1 MLALL
6 KSSRHRN
13 PTLARLI
20 IAHQVLNCLRC
31 PLFNKCSFTRALSS
45 AAIEGRLDTD
55 ILETLNNCGTLD
67 LGSLLHITR
76 KLGSRDFIYRLLNTL
91 TKGRIS
97 DTIRVAMLKEG
108 FIISMNDFSLI
119 VDRNLTMTN
128 DTGISLSRLI
138 NNNDCLVELIRVNNE
153 YLNHLI
159 ELTRRVVPSGDYSLT
174 SLLGSR
180 ERFLSR
186 FITNDSLRASL
197 LLTSIGLG
205 DLAPIILNANVED
218 IFITQDS
225 MYINHSKYGV
235 CRVLN
240 AEPQV
245 IARQFLRV
253 ANISG
258 VRIST
263 DNPSGKFSII
273 INGKRLR
280 VTVDKWPLVEGV
292 SVHVRLHKK
301 PFTISDLVVAGSVNV
316 VEAGRLVMAV
326 RNGYNILIMGPPS
339 SGKTTLLNALDM
351 VLPLNV
357 RRIYIDETDES
368 LELPAPSVKVKS
380 LIGKTEEVLKS
391 LHRGYGI
398 LIIGELRE
406 REHFE
411 ALIHGFN
418 AGLQVMATTHAE
430 SVESLVSRLRAFL
443 LSDLIDLSKFVLVI
457 MERMGS
463 TRRVK
468 SIVYPQS
475 FNPDQEKINAIASII
490 TGLGHY
496 GNNYVNYSTQLI
508 NAMSNLGDPE

>member
-1 MLALL
+1 M
-6 KSSRHRN
+6 K
-13 PTLARLI
+13 
-20 IAHQVLNCLRC
+20 V
-31 PLFNKCSFTRALSS
+31 
-45 AAIEGRLDTD
+45 
-55 ILETLNNCGTLD
+55 
-67 LGSLLHITR
+67 
-76 KLGSRDFIYRLLNTL
+76 
-91 TKGRIS
+91 
-97 DTIRVAMLKEG
+97 VMLKEG
-108 FIISMNDFSLI
+108 FIIGMNDFSLI
-119 VDRNLTMTN
+119 VDRNLAMTN
-128 DTGISLSRLI
+128 DSAIFLSRLV
-138 NNNDCLVELIRVNNE
+138 NDNDDCLLELIRIDNE
-153 YLNHLI
+153 YLNYLI
-159 ELTRRVVPSGDYSLT
+159 ELTRRVVPSGDYSLS

-186 FITNDSLRASL
+186 FIINDSLRASL
-197 LLTSIGLG
+197 LLASIGLGG

-225 MYINHSKYGV
+225 MYINHSKYGI

-240 AEPQV
+240 ADPQV
-245 IARQFLRV
+245 IARQFLRI

-258 VRIST
+258 IRIST

-280 VTVDKWPLVEGV
+280 VTVDRWPLVEGV

-301 PFTISDLVVAGSVNV
+301 PFTISDLVVAGSVNA

-326 RNGYNILIMGPPS
+326 RSGYNILIMGPPS

-351 VLPLNV
+351 ALPLNL

-368 LELPAPSVKVKS
+368 LELPTPSVKVKS

-391 LHRGYGI
+391 LHRGGYGI

-430 SVESLVSRLRAFL
+430 SIESLVTRLRAFL
-443 LSDLIDLSKFVLVI
+443 LSDLIDLSKFVLVT
-457 MERMGS
+457 MERVRS

-468 SIVYPQS
+468 SIIYPQS
-475 FNPDQEKINAIASII
+475 FNPDQGKIDVITNII
-490 TGLGHY
+490 TKMRHY
-496 GNNYVNYSTQLI
+496 GNSYVNYSIQLN
-508 NAMSNLGDPE
+508 NALGNLGDPE